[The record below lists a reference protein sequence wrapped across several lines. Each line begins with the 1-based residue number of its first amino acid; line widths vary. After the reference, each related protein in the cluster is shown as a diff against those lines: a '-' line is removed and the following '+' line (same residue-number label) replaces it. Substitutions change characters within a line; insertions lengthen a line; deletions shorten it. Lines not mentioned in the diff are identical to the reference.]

1 MTPVQ
6 RDARDEQARWDAW
19 SSANARSD
27 RRWRIYAK
35 VVVLVALAAIAANL
49 MIQLWPRL

>member
-6 RDARDEQARWDAW
+6 PDARDEQARWDAW

-35 VVVLVALAAIAANL
+35 VVALVAFAAVAANL
-49 MIQLWPRL
+49 VIQLWPRV